1 MVSYSMYTMSGS
13 SGLAKRRTVNEPP
26 AAGSVLRRG
35 WRARSAVRAVAV
47 AGDGAAVGTDKVGPA
62 GCVAAF
68 GWFGAW
74 EVVACG
80 WLGAGSWV
88 LWYLQKLV
96 AHAPA
101 LRSSRGTCRTPRRQ
115 RVPRV
120 IPVACSGSRGPAL
133 PTTRPRAPTL
143 ESRR

>member
-1 MVSYSMYTMSGS
+1 MSAS
-13 SGLAKRRTVNEPP
+13 SSLTKSRTVNEPP

-101 LRSSRGTCRTPRRQ
+101 LRSSWGTCRTPRTALNN
-115 RVPRV
+115 PRLLQ
-120 IPVACSGSRGPAL
+120 CSCR
-133 PTTRPRAPTL
+133 
-143 ESRR
+143 

>member
-1 MVSYSMYTMSGS
+1 MSAS
-13 SGLAKRRTVNEPP
+13 SSLTKSRTVNEPP
-26 AAGSVLRRG
+26 AAGAVLRRG
-35 WRARSAVRAVAV
+35 WRARSAVRAVDV
-47 AGDGAAVGTDKVGPA
+47 AGDGAAVGRDKVGPA
-62 GCVAAF
+62 GCVAAL

-101 LRSSRGTCRTPRRQ
+101 LRSSWGTCRTPRRQ
-115 RVPRV
+115 RVQRV
-120 IPVACSGSRGPAL
+120 IPVAWPPPPTPASS
-133 PTTRPRAPTL
+133 PPCPP
-143 ESRR
+143 